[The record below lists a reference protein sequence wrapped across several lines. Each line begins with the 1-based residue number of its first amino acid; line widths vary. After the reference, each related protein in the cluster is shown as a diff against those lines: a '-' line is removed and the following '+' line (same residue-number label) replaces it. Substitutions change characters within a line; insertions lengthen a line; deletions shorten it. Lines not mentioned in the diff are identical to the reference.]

1 MGLLSRGLKFKLP
14 DVFPFGQAEL
24 LQQIHMFYDL
34 TFYLHRVSEAWIHL
48 SFIPSMVLMFSG
60 VMMPE
65 IALLQLQF
73 SPCTGRYHIRNKYT
87 SWH

>member
-1 MGLLSRGLKFKLP
+1 MGLSSRGLKLKLP
-14 DVFPFGQAEL
+14 DVFPFGPIER
-24 LQQIHMFYDL
+24 LQQIQMFYDL
-34 TFYLHRVSEAWIHL
+34 TFQLHTVSEAWIHL

-73 SPCTGRYHIRNKYT
+73 SPCTGR
-87 SWH
+87 